1 MTAVELHSSRNVTK
15 LVTAVEYR
23 RGDVLR
29 CRIAGGEV
37 WRPSDSAPTPIAPST
52 TCSFSQIPFSSS
64 LLIPYIRVVYRTATR
79 CLERCFS
86 RKCSKGRS
94 FLHIRVTSIIYVRG
108 YQWKGNTLHK
118 TTFIKSTFV
127 IIYIHIYLY
136 IIYTYIYTWYT
147 YIVYTHTHIIYIY
160 IYIHEQ
166 VGIERRGCFIVV
178 NCH

>member
-147 YIVYTHTHIIYIY
+147 YI
-160 IYIHEQ
+160 
-166 VGIERRGCFIVV
+166 
-178 NCH
+178 